1 MSNTDFLRQSEADL
15 LPPGFVHGHSFEL
28 CIGEYRGY
36 AEVDGWHP
44 ARREAVE
51 ICQSETGGAPKA
63 GQRRKMASDALKLIF
78 SSRKDASTMR
88 GCMSRAPRCTR
99 GSIKRDLGSL
109 PRVGTTRF
117 TSS

>member
-1 MSNTDFLRQSEADL
+1 MRQSEADL

-63 GQRRKMASDALKLIF
+63 GQRRKMASDA
-78 SSRKDASTMR
+78 
-88 GCMSRAPRCTR
+88 
-99 GSIKRDLGSL
+99 
-109 PRVGTTRF
+109 
-117 TSS
+117 